1 MLKWDPPQVV
11 GKAGGAKARAA
22 AAAGSLT
29 VEELLDAVVAP
40 RTSPTNDGGMFLQ
53 RISSTPATRT
63 DVTRLQEALDQQ
75 LLQKQAR
82 ETGICPVRDA
92 LYREA
97 FGAWRAAGGRLPPRA
112 PGANARLDPQPP
124 PLRAPL
130 LHSSPRL

>member
-1 MLKWDPPQVV
+1 MLKWDPPTVI
-11 GKAGGAKARAA
+11 GKGGKARAQ
-22 AAAGSLT
+22 AAAGTLT

-63 DVTRLQEALDQQ
+63 DVTRLQESLDQM

-82 ETGICPVRDA
+82 ETGICPVRDG

-97 FGAWRAAGGRLPPRA
+97 FGALVGGEQGPWVAWRACAHAG
-112 PGANARLDPQPP
+112 
-124 PLRAPL
+124 
-130 LHSSPRL
+130 